1 MYSRRFRIKGWSHK
15 ICFRGFL
22 GEKES
27 LLLVQWFSGSVV
39 FQECSFAVRGLC
51 SSFSKLFGVKIN
63 RRRFKQGGGNWDRNR
78 LGLGIGIKGG
88 KVSRD

>member
-1 MYSRRFRIKGWSHK
+1 MVSQDLFQGI
-15 ICFRGFL
+15 L

-27 LLLVQWFSGSVV
+27 LLLVQWFSG
-39 FQECSFAVRGLC
+39 
-51 SSFSKLFGVKIN
+51 FSGMLFCRTGSALYLLKLFGVKVN
-63 RRRFKQGGGNWDRNR
+63 RRRFKQGGGEWDRNW